1 MKSFLLIYS
10 TVDGH
15 TKNISKEI
23 GSHIKENFDVTI
35 MSIDE
40 VTQKTLIDHD
50 RVLIGA
56 SIRYG
61 KYRAN
66 VFKFIKEN
74 INILRDKSAAFFSVN
89 VVARKKEK
97 NLPETNPYIIKFL
110 KETQWVPSYIGV
122 FAGKVEYPKY
132 GFFDKYTIRFIMWL
146 TKGPTDITQSYEF
159 TDWKAVESFSS
170 LISS

>member
-1 MKSFLLIYS
+1 MYGLVSGRFFSFFLATTLTEKKHADLSLRILMFS
-10 TVDGH
+10 FI
-15 TKNISKEI
+15 NL
-23 GSHIKENFDVTI
+23 
-35 MSIDE
+35 
-40 VTQKTLIDHD
+40 KTL
-50 RVLIGA
+50 A
-56 SIRYG
+56 S
-61 KYRAN
+61 

-74 INILRDKSAAFFSVN
+74 INILRDKSACFFSVN

-110 KETQWVPSYIGV
+110 KQTQWVPSYIGV

-146 TKGPTDITQSYEF
+146 TNGPTDITQSYEF
-159 TDWKAVESFSS
+159 TDWKAVENFSS

>member
-23 GSHIKENFDVTI
+23 GSHIKENFNVTI

-110 KETQWVPSYIGV
+110 KQTQWVPSYIGV

-159 TDWKAVESFSS
+159 TDWKAVENFSS

>member
-40 VTQKTLIDHD
+40 VTQKTLIGHD

-110 KETQWVPSYIGV
+110 KQTQWVPSYIGV

-146 TKGPTDITQSYEF
+146 TNGPTDITQSYEF
-159 TDWKAVESFSS
+159 TDWKAVENFSS

>member
-1 MKSFLLIYS
+1 
-10 TVDGH
+10 
-15 TKNISKEI
+15 
-23 GSHIKENFDVTI
+23 

-110 KETQWVPSYIGV
+110 KQTQWVPSYIGV

-159 TDWKAVESFSS
+159 TDWKAVENFSS

>member
-23 GSHIKENFDVTI
+23 GSHIKENFNVTI

-74 INILRDKSAAFFSVN
+74 INILKDKSAAFFSVN

-110 KETQWVPSYIGV
+110 KQTQWVPSYIGV

-159 TDWKAVESFSS
+159 TDWKAVENFSS

>member
-15 TKNISKEI
+15 AKNISKEI

-74 INILRDKSAAFFSVN
+74 INILRDKSASFFSVN

-110 KETQWVPSYIGV
+110 KQTQWVPNYIGV

-159 TDWKAVESFSS
+159 TDWKAVENFSS

>member
-110 KETQWVPSYIGV
+110 KQTQWVPSYIGV

-159 TDWKAVESFSS
+159 TDWKAVENFSL

>member
-97 NLPETNPYIIKFL
+97 NLPETNPYVIKFL
-110 KETQWVPSYIGV
+110 KQTQWVPSYIGV

-159 TDWKAVESFSS
+159 TDWKAVENFSS

>member
-23 GSHIKENFDVTI
+23 GSHIKENFNVTI

-110 KETQWVPSYIGV
+110 KQTQWVPSYIGV

-146 TKGPTDITQSYEF
+146 TNGPTDITQSYEF
-159 TDWKAVESFSS
+159 TDWKAVENFSS

>member
-110 KETQWVPSYIGV
+110 KQTQWVPSYIGV

-159 TDWKAVESFSS
+159 TDWKAVENFSS

>member
-110 KETQWVPSYIGV
+110 KQTQWVPSYIGV

>member
-15 TKNISKEI
+15 TKNVSKKI
-23 GSHIKENFDVTI
+23 GSHIKENFNVTI

-110 KETQWVPSYIGV
+110 KQTQWVPSYIGV

-159 TDWKAVESFSS
+159 TDWKSVENFSS

>member
-15 TKNISKEI
+15 TKNISKKI
-23 GSHIKENFDVTI
+23 GSHIKENFNVTI

-61 KYRAN
+61 KHSRELY
-66 VFKFIKEN
+66 KFI
-74 INILRDKSAAFFSVN
+74 
-89 VVARKKEK
+89 
-97 NLPETNPYIIKFL
+97 
-110 KETQWVPSYIGV
+110 
-122 FAGKVEYPKY
+122 
-132 GFFDKYTIRFIMWL
+132 
-146 TKGPTDITQSYEF
+146 
-159 TDWKAVESFSS
+159 S
-170 LISS
+170 LNK

>member
-110 KETQWVPSYIGV
+110 KQTQWVPSYIGV

-159 TDWKAVESFSS
+159 TDWKAVKSFSS

>member
-110 KETQWVPSYIGV
+110 KKTQWVPSYIGV

-132 GFFDKYTIRFIMWL
+132 GFFDKHTIRFIMWL

>member
-23 GSHIKENFDVTI
+23 GSHIKENFNVTI

-110 KETQWVPSYIGV
+110 KQTQWVPSYIGV

>member
-15 TKNISKEI
+15 TKNISQEI

-66 VFKFIKEN
+66 VFKFIEEN
-74 INILRDKSAAFFSVN
+74 INILRDKSAAFFSV
-89 VVARKKEK
+89 
-97 NLPETNPYIIKFL
+97 T
-110 KETQWVPSYIGV
+110 
-122 FAGKVEYPKY
+122 
-132 GFFDKYTIRFIMWL
+132 
-146 TKGPTDITQSYEF
+146 
-159 TDWKAVESFSS
+159 
-170 LISS
+170 

>member
-23 GSHIKENFDVTI
+23 GSHIKENFNVTI
-35 MSIDE
+35 MSIDK

-110 KETQWVPSYIGV
+110 KQTQWVPSYIGV

-159 TDWKAVESFSS
+159 TDWKAVENFSL

>member
-10 TVDGH
+10 TIDGH

-110 KETQWVPSYIGV
+110 KQTQWVPSYIGV

-159 TDWKAVESFSS
+159 TDWKAVENFSS

>member
-15 TKNISKEI
+15 TKIISKKI
-23 GSHIKENFDVTI
+23 RSHIKENFNVTI

-110 KETQWVPSYIGV
+110 KQTQWVPSYIGV

-146 TKGPTDITQSYEF
+146 TNGPTDITQSYEF

>member
-23 GSHIKENFDVTI
+23 GSHIKENFNVTI
-35 MSIDE
+35 MSIDK

-110 KETQWVPSYIGV
+110 KQTQWVPSYIGV

-146 TKGPTDITQSYEF
+146 TNGPTDITQSYEF
-159 TDWKAVESFSS
+159 TDWKAVENFSS

>member
-1 MKSFLLIYS
+1 MKSAIIYS
-10 TVDGH
+10 SIDGQ
-15 TKNISKEI
+15 TKKICEV
-23 GSHIKENFDVTI
+23 IKENLI
-35 MSIDE
+35 NNSEHELISIENSSKLNIENYDC
-40 VTQKTLIDHD
+40 II
-50 RVLIGA
+50 IGA

-61 KYRAN
+61 KHSSK
-66 VFKFIKEN
+66 VMSFVKKN
-74 INILRDKSAAFFSVN
+74 INLIKKQKTVFFSVN

-110 KETQWVPSYIGV
+110 KQTQWVPSHIGV

>member
-15 TKNISKEI
+15 TENVSKKI
-23 GSHIKENFDVTI
+23 GSHIKENFNVTI

-110 KETQWVPSYIGV
+110 KQTQWVPSYIGV

-159 TDWKAVESFSS
+159 TDWKAVENFSL

>member
-74 INILRDKSAAFFSVN
+74 INVLRDKSAAFFSVN

-110 KETQWVPSYIGV
+110 KQTQWVPSYIGV

-159 TDWKAVESFSS
+159 TDWKAVENFSS

>member
-23 GSHIKENFDVTI
+23 GSHIKENFNVTI

-97 NLPETNPYIIKFL
+97 NLPETNPYVIKFL
-110 KETQWVPSYIGV
+110 KQTQWVPSYIGV

-159 TDWKAVESFSS
+159 TDWKAVENFSS

>member
-1 MKSFLLIYS
+1 
-10 TVDGH
+10 
-15 TKNISKEI
+15 
-23 GSHIKENFDVTI
+23 

-110 KETQWVPSYIGV
+110 KQTQWVPSYIGV

-132 GFFDKYTIRFIMWL
+132 SFFDKYTIRFIMWL

-159 TDWKAVESFSS
+159 TDWKAVENFSS